1 MAPIQ
6 TGQNPLVRLYVLGD
20 RSAELTTRPWKEP
33 PSPFAAYVTVH
44 CVRDGG
50 KLCSRLH
57 LSLMGG
63 AQPEANA
70 APADGP
76 APDAAAAAQ
85 ANETSAEETAPNTA
99 EEPAAESTE
108 AAATEEKAETA
119 TPEPAAAPA
128 PAPAKKDE
136 KKPAAAGKKVRISVL
151 LVSAYC
157 SHQSHRARRRLLRP
171 LPLLLRLPQPRPR
184 HLPQMRLLR
193 LLLKRL
199 RLRPCRQ

>member
-44 CVRDGG
+44 CVCDSGE
-50 KLCSRLH
+50 LCLRLH

-76 APDAAAAAQ
+76 APDAAAAPAQ
-85 ANETSAEETAPNTA
+85 ANETSAEETSPNTT

-119 TPEPAAAPA
+119 APEPAAAA

-136 KKPAAAGKKVRISVL
+136 KKPAAGKKVRVSHI
-151 LVSAYC
+151 VSAC
-157 SHQSHRARRRLLRP
+157 RSHQS
-171 LPLLLRLPQPRPR
+171 
-184 HLPQMRLLR
+184 
-193 LLLKRL
+193 
-199 RLRPCRQ
+199 